1 MTFQI
6 TRAEMAT
13 PRCTKCG
20 EEKPIEDF
28 DWRGG
33 VCLQSWC
40 RECNREHRRLA
51 RARQRAESRVGA

>member
-1 MTFQI
+1 MTYRI
-6 TRAEMAT
+6 TRSEMAT
-13 PRCTKCG
+13 PRCSKCR
-20 EEKPIEDF
+20 EEKPREAF

-51 RARQRAESRVGA
+51 RSRQSAEPRVDA